1 MSEDVLTS
9 ESEWPELA
17 ELDGFWDD
25 DPTPPRGV
33 PIVDVA
39 ADVVATDDDPT
50 PVNAPRPVLQPTL
63 PPPTSAPVAGP
74 VPAALHLQQPTPDAP
89 VVPRGRLGP
98 AAPPPPI
105 RRGLRWVGAVVLV
118 GAVAVAGLLG
128 WQWNERRHDA
138 ASAPQ
143 VLPTVIGEPTIGGV
157 IEFEIDRA
165 VDVRVWADLDDGEVI
180 AEVADRYWIARTGD
194 GYLTREGDGGEWTPA
209 TPALLRANTDVVD
222 LLDDPTPIVLTD
234 LVPSDVHDYID
245 IADDREVDA
254 AIDPGRGP
262 TALAVDRPDAVRRL
276 TLRIDRR
283 RLTDDQPLRA
293 ELLGLAGGDPAEIIV
308 WVDRTGLV
316 HRVTAPVGVTTIGGS
331 YALVAV
337 DVETRSPLDAVVVD
351 DSSTAPGDTAS
362 DTEDAQE
369 AGEVAATDTIEV
381 DGSTTRPGAP
391 IDEPADDDGAST
403 PGD

>member
-33 PIVDVA
+33 PIVDVST
-39 ADVVATDDDPT
+39 DGVATDDDPT

-74 VPAALHLQQPTPDAP
+74 VPAALAWQHAEPATV
-89 VVPRGRLGP
+89 VVPTAPLEPPVAASPPRRGRRWLV
-98 AAPPPPI
+98 AALLI
-105 RRGLRWVGAVVLV
+105 VGV
-118 GAVAVAGLLG
+118 GVAGVLG
-128 WQWNERRHDA
+128 WQWNEQRHEA

-143 VLPTVIGEPTIGGV
+143 VLPAEVGEPTIDGV
-157 IEFEIDRA
+157 IAFEVDRA
-165 VDVRVWADLDDGEVI
+165 VDVRIWADLDSGEAI

-194 GYLTREGDGGEWTPA
+194 GYVTRERGGDEWVPA
-209 TPALLRANTDVVD
+209 TPALLRANTAVAD
-222 LLDDPTPIVLTD
+222 LLDDPALIRLTD

-254 AIDPGRGP
+254 VVDPARGP
-262 TALAVDRPDAVRRL
+262 NVLAVGRPDAVRQL

-283 RLTDDQPLRA
+283 RLTEDQPLRA

-316 HRVTAPVGVTTIGGS
+316 HRVTAPVGVTTVGGG
-331 YALVAV
+331 YALLAV
-337 DVETRSPLDAVVVD
+337 DAETAGPLDELV
-351 DSSTAPGDTAS
+351 SENPSTAPGGPDVEGS
-362 DTEDAQE
+362 ERDEDA
-369 AGEVAATDTIEV
+369 
-381 DGSTTRPGAP
+381 DGVPST
-391 IDEPADDDGAST
+391 
-403 PGD
+403 GD